1 MSRQP
6 DVSAPRLRSD
16 ERGFTLIETIV
27 AAVVLTVALV
37 ALAELLAVSVRMH
50 QIGRD
55 SASAAR
61 LAQDKFEEMMKM
73 NFNTN
78 PAIQVGGNLAANAA
92 NHFDV
97 PANSGY
103 TRRWVVAAGPGAN
116 PRLRIVTVR
125 VVADVQ
131 VGTPFEVTEV
141 VRSW

>member
-1 MSRQP
+1 M
-6 DVSAPRLRSD
+6 AAAL
-16 ERGFTLIETIV
+16 LI
-27 AAVVLTVALV
+27 VALV

-73 NFNTN
+73 NFLTN
-78 PAIQVGGNLAANAA
+78 PAIAVGGGLDANTA

-103 TRRWVVAAGPGAN
+103 TRRWLVAAGPGAH

-125 VVADVQ
+125 A
-131 VGTPFEVTEV
+131 GRG
-141 VRSW
+141 RSRSGRPSR

>member
-1 MSRQP
+1 MSRLP
-6 DVSAPRLRSD
+6 DVSAPRFRS
-16 ERGFTLIETIV
+16 ERGFTLVETLI
-27 AAVVLTVALV
+27 ASIVLTVALV

-78 PAIQVGGNLAANAA
+78 PAIQVGGNLATNTANY
-92 NHFDV
+92 FDV

-103 TRRWVVAAGPGAN
+103 TRRWTVVAGPGAN

-125 VVADVQ
+125 VVADLP
-131 VGTPFEVTEV
+131 VGTPFEVTQV